1 MDSFKQ
7 RLIVDIGNTFYKYLF
22 GGIVLSCKDPKI
34 IFENFKRVNIE
45 IAVCYYSSVNKANLR
60 KLKEAFKDSQFI
72 ELKNTVTEE
81 ELEKMKLIVDNF
93 SYLGDDM
100 FFDICGGHASSL
112 LVDIGTA
119 NKILYIDENGKFQ
132 GGAIGVGFYMHNKA
146 LSDNTSL
153 LELFDVTLPPDL
165 ISLNTKDAINASL
178 LYGEAFKVISY
189 YRYYL
194 KRNPDLKLI
203 VSGGG
208 AKLLMQVFSKL
219 NFDSYIYVD
228 SLVLKGMRRI
238 LSLKGEEND

>member
-22 GGIVLSCKDPKI
+22 GGIVLSCKDPKT

-100 FFDICGGHASSL
+100 FFDLCGGHASSL

-119 NKILYIDENGKFQ
+119 NKILYIEKDDLEKFFIQ
-132 GGAIGVGFYMHNKA
+132 AKFNKYA
-146 LSDNTSL
+146 FLYYTIFITQRPSRQ
-153 LELFDVTLPPDL
+153 
-165 ISLNTKDAINASL
+165 ISIPHRKSSPFLT
-178 LYGEAFKVISY
+178 IS
-189 YRYYL
+189 
-194 KRNPDLKLI
+194 I
-203 VSGGG
+203 C
-208 AKLLMQVFSKL
+208 
-219 NFDSYIYVD
+219 
-228 SLVLKGMRRI
+228 
-238 LSLKGEEND
+238 